1 MQAHPRGEQKPGAA
15 NHGPGRSG
23 RRVSAI
29 PGALLCL
36 LDTSKNRK
44 QGKVLSACRPFP
56 SLLIHILPVKPPQTF
71 TFLLHLILLRQAP
84 SAAMMVEE
92 LSTSL
97 PGFMDQGLLDGQQLR
112 YSRKAQALVAA
123 LRARFGD
130 SDVRFAF
137 SGAESL
143 TADSGVYLG
152 GAWVLLMKLGRGKG
166 RGRDPGGRI

>member
-1 MQAHPRGEQKPGAA
+1 
-15 NHGPGRSG
+15 
-23 RRVSAI
+23 
-29 PGALLCL
+29 
-36 LDTSKNRK
+36 
-44 QGKVLSACRPFP
+44 
-56 SLLIHILPVKPPQTF
+56 
-71 TFLLHLILLRQAP
+71 
-84 SAAMMVEE
+84 MVEE

-143 TADSGVYLG
+143 TADSGVYSG